1 MTQNTP
7 PDPWTTRARPTF
19 LYVIYVMIL
28 WAIPMSIIAAIRPD
42 IARTMTAG
50 IAAYLAAIPEPM
62 WTLFATG
69 YIGYTA
75 ARSWGKAKGVEK

>member
-1 MTQNTP
+1 MTQPTP
-7 PDPWTTRARPTF
+7 ADPWTTRARPTF

-42 IARTMTAG
+42 IAQRMTAG
-50 IAAYLAAIPEPM
+50 IAAYLGAIPEPM
-62 WTLFATG
+62 WALFGTG